1 MKWHFLKWKVNEE
14 DGAVYAN
21 TIQSMSLILHAV
33 ERLAIGKYI
42 HVREW
47 RPQVNMYGGE
57 TYYTVGKHIPWRG
70 WLYSIKINTYSGQA
84 GHWQTLTAY
93 RPTIGIVTAGNV
105 SSCGLVF

>member
-1 MKWHFLKWKVNEE
+1 LEPRRRVKWHFLKWKVNEE

-57 TYYTVGKHIPWRG
+57 TDYTVGKHVLER
-70 WLYSIKINTYSGQA
+70 LA
-84 GHWQTLTAY
+84 L
-93 RPTIGIVTAGNV
+93 
-105 SSCGLVF
+105 